1 VAVESVEAFWDA
13 VEAFLDALGSVAP
26 LPLAMALLVLLASQ
40 VLRAAGW
47 RNIIAAGL
55 PAGTPVP
62 FRPVLGGLL
71 VGAGLNGIVPARGGD
86 VLKLFLVRS
95 RVAGTSYPMLAATL
109 VTETLFNTFVA
120 LLLLIWAWQLGV
132 LPSVPE
138 LPDIPAF
145 ELAWAAEHPDW
156 TGIILILLVAA
167 LAAVAIVKQNRLRGF
182 WREVAEGFAILLAPG
197 DYLRQVVS
205 FQAAA
210 WVARV
215 VSAYF
220 FLDAFG
226 LPASV
231 RNALIVVM
239 IQGIAA
245 ALPLTPGGV
254 GPKQALLVV
263 LFAGE
268 AARST
273 VLAFSVGMEIATVL
287 FQVVVGAIA
296 AAIMLEGFHVRSA
309 IAHARAAR
317 AQEEARVGEAPGG

>member
-1 VAVESVEAFWDA
+1 
-13 VEAFLDALGSVAP
+13 
-26 LPLAMALLVLLASQ
+26 
-40 VLRAAGW
+40 
-47 RNIIAAGL
+47 
-55 PAGTPVP
+55 
-62 FRPVLGGLL
+62 
-71 VGAGLNGIVPARGGD
+71 VPARGGD

-95 RVAGTSYPMLAATL
+95 RIAGTSYPMLAATL
-109 VTETLFNTFVA
+109 VTETVFNTA
-120 LLLLIWAWQLGV
+120 LALVLMVWAWQLGV

-156 TGIILILLVAA
+156 TGILLILVVAA
-167 LAAVAIVKQNRLRGF
+167 LAAVAIVKQDRLRGF
-182 WREVAEGFAILLAPG
+182 WHEVAEGFAILLTPG

-205 FQAAA
+205 FQAAS

-226 LPASV
+226 LPATV

-239 IQGIAA
+239 IQSISA

-263 LFAGE
+263 LFSGE

-273 VLAFSVGMEIATVL
+273 VLAFSVGMEIATVA
-287 FQVVVGAIA
+287 FQLVVGVIA

-317 AQEEARVGEAPGG
+317 AREEARVGEAPGG